1 MNEALILIG
10 FAVAGVAAAGA
21 IIAVVLCAR
30 EEGEDAD

>member
-10 FAVAGVAAAGA
+10 FAVAGAAAAGA
-21 IIAVVLCAR
+21 IIAVVLWGQ